1 MKYWE
6 IIARN
11 LKKRGWR
18 LDYVSALD
26 SQGRTIW
33 IADAHRGDGKRY
45 IVHAEEKL
53 MAFLELEL
61 LVNGR
66 ARRIPFA
73 RRALLGLVGRYD
85 SLG

>member
-1 MKYWE
+1 
-6 IIARN
+6 
-11 LKKRGWR
+11 
-18 LDYVSALD
+18 
-26 SQGRTIW
+26 
-33 IADAHRGDGKRY
+33 
-45 IVHAEEKL
+45 

-73 RRALLGLVGRYD
+73 RPALLGLVGRYD